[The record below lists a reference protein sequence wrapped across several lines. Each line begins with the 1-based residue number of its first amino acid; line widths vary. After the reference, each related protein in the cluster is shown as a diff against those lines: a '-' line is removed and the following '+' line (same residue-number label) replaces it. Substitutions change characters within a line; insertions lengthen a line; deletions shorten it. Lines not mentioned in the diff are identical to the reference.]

1 MNLFAYGRNSPLRFS
16 DPTGT
21 SCDPT
26 MQSCIDPTEPTARE
40 EALQKSLPESER
52 NLPPPGAP
60 SIGAGLSLAGNLLRS
75 AQVEGVLIGTS
86 RSQMRSAAQAL
97 IASDPNN
104 PFQFLLGENGKFK
117 PTRGLSHA
125 ELADAPDLV
134 QMGHIGSNKLGGPER
149 LMLQDAW
156 ENQFQ
161 NLTVEHPRIGGAAV
175 AEQPAVDIGGIA
187 ISRRTAQT
195 MEMAWEY
202 SGGQTGLP
210 PGTTARAPVI
220 PEFGSMSS
228 GTRWLAGGAGTLN
241 AVGGVFMLAS
251 IDTKRDPGIVTVGKV
266 ASGGASVI
274 GGGMQIG
281 GAAFGAAGVAE
292 VGAAAS
298 GVGLIIAAPIM
309 IYEMRPRGMVAIDPV
324 LMERNM
330 QRQRNGENV
339 NSFCAQC
346 HGVGGALDPNN
357 DWNAGGARRA
367 AFVNRL
373 QWKNLGD

>member
-1 MNLFAYGRNSPLRFS
+1 V
-16 DPTGT
+16 
-21 SCDPT
+21 
-26 MQSCIDPTEPTARE
+26 TAGI
-40 EALQKSLPESER
+40 
-52 NLPPPGAP
+52 PGAAP
-60 SIGAGLSLAGNLLRS
+60 
-75 AQVEGVLIGTS
+75 GTNFAAE
-86 RSQMRSAAQAL
+86 AAQARQAYRAANVMAPGTQVQHWTKEL
-97 IASDPNN
+97 SAAATNMDPAVMNMN
-104 PFQFLLGENGKFK
+104 LSPLQSRNALPATTLLVDPAGGG
-117 PTRGLSHA
+117 TTYS
-125 ELADAPDLV
+125 V
-134 QMGHIGSNKLGGPER
+134 LGGSVYGNEHKFADRFFIPQIEDQIR
-149 LMLQDAW
+149 AANPSAAPR
-156 ENQFQ
+156 EV
-161 NLTVEHPRIGGAAV
+161 VEAAGRQ
-175 AEQPAVDIGGIA
+175 ARWSMMGEPGPSA
-187 ISRRTAQT
+187 
-195 MEMAWEY
+195 
-202 SGGQTGLP
+202 LP
-210 PGTTARAPVI
+210 PF
-220 PEFGSMSS
+220 PEAAGMSS
-228 GTRWLAGGAGTLN
+228 SARWLGAGAGTLN